1 MTTVKLHGI
10 LAREYGES
18 FKLDIENPQTILK
31 ALDCNRVGFIARL
44 IQLQKEGFAYD
55 IIINKKR
62 IEDGTEM
69 ERLLFPQTIDLVP
82 AIAGSGMIL
91 GAIFSIFAGGGIIA
105 NIALALVFAAVTYAL
120 SPKPEQ
126 QSLEIDA
133 AGSKTSL
140 IFSNIANVASQGAPV
155 PLGYGRLKVG
165 SQVIQATIKSYPQG
179 QRVKDVLEGDNYGN
193 AVILTSEMGDSTQG

>member
-10 LAREYGES
+10 LAREYGEL

-55 IIINKKR
+55 IIVNKKR

-82 AIAGSGMIL
+82 AIAGSGIL

-140 IFSNIANVASQGAPV
+140 IFSNIANVASQGAAV

-179 QRVKDVLEGDNYGN
+179 QRVKDLLEGDNHGN
-193 AVILTSEMGDSTQG
+193 AVILTSDIGDSTQG

>member
-44 IQLQKEGFAYD
+44 IQLQKEGLAYD
-55 IIINKKR
+55 IIVNKKR

-82 AIAGSGMIL
+82 AIAGSGIL
-91 GAIFSIFAGGGIIA
+91 GAIFSVFAGGGIIA

-140 IFSNIANVASQGAPV
+140 IFSNIANVASQGAAV

-179 QRVKDVLEGDNYGN
+179 QRVKDLLEGDNHGN
-193 AVILTSEMGDSTQG
+193 AVILTSDIGDSTQG

>member
-55 IIINKKR
+55 IIVNKKR